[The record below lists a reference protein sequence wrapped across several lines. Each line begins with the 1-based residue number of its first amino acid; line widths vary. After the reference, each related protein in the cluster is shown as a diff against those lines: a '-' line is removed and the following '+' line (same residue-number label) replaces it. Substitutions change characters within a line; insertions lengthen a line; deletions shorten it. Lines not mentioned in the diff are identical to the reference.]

1 MERSS
6 FSPAKKREKR
16 FGVKKDKKRKKI
28 GEKKDK
34 KGTGQA
40 TLRYNLS
47 SLDIISF
54 LIFLSK
60 GKRLSGKNTFL
71 FYKGKEIA
79 LF

>member
-6 FSPAKKREKR
+6 FGPGKKEKR
-16 FGVKKDKKRKKI
+16 FGEKKDKKRKKRF

-34 KGTGQA
+34 KGIGQA
-40 TLRYNLS
+40 TLRNNLS

-60 GKRLSGKNTFL
+60 GKRLSGKNTLL